1 MTKKSELEGLI
12 MDKVHILNEWDFH
25 LLEKEYSEFS
35 GIILDFSFFLI
46 PVFHI
51 QWVVNLI
58 LLSTNLYP

>member
-1 MTKKSELEGLI
+1 MTKESELEGLI
-12 MDKVHILNEWDFH
+12 MDKVHILYEWDFQ

-51 QWVVNLI
+51 QGVNLI
-58 LLSTNLYP
+58 LLSTNLCL

>member
-1 MTKKSELEGLI
+1 MTKESELEGLI
-12 MDKVHILNEWDFH
+12 MDKVHILNEWDFQ

-51 QWVVNLI
+51 QGVNLI
-58 LLSTNLYP
+58 LLSTNLCL